1 MKNKLE
7 VLIVIFLFGIISSGD
22 SAKKNDDDTD
32 DSKDDVSEILDD
44 AEDEDL
50 DMPIRDDNTR
60 LRCDKE
66 QTKYV
71 HEVRAATYKQFPF
84 MAVVMSPN
92 DEYVCSGVVVSSG
105 LILTTGTCA
114 WAYTKYV
121 LLNAARDKFDDTT
134 IKLQIN
140 RTESFPMYIGF
151 RRQLDIGLIY
161 TEYHNNT
168 ICSKIRISNC
178 TYKTVYN
185 IKGLEAV
192 GYGLNTD
199 TGNPKVMQ
207 YVGVEL
213 RQPVE
218 DLESLTAYIGCVDTT
233 DPICFKDTGSAVLLD
248 NELLGIVYNGL
259 ANCSKEMVSKN
270 TVNKTMADIV
280 PSYTFKAWLE
290 EKIKNNEE
298 VWPNN
303 SLPTYPDKP
312 DAFNEKIPSID
323 IL

>member
-1 MKNKLE
+1 MKNKLHF
-7 VLIVIFLFGIISSGD
+7 LIVTILFGIISISSGE

-32 DSKDDVSEILDD
+32 DISEVLDD
-44 AEDEDL
+44 AEDEEI
-50 DMPIRDDNTR
+50 DMPIKDQKKDNTN
-60 LRCDKE
+60 LRCDNE
-66 QTKYV
+66 QTRHL
-71 HEVRAATYKQFPF
+71 HEIRPATYKQFPF
-84 MAVVMSPN
+84 MAVIMSKN

-105 LILTTGTCA
+105 LILTTGSCA

-121 LLNAARDKFDDTT
+121 LLNATRDKFDDTT
-134 IKLQIN
+134 IMLQIN
-140 RTESFPMYIGF
+140 RTERFPYYVGF
-151 RRQLDIGLIY
+151 RTLLDIGLIY
-161 TEYHNNT
+161 TEHHNNT

-218 DLESLTAYIGCVDTT
+218 DLESLTAYIDCVNTT
-233 DPICFKDTGSAVLLD
+233 APTCFKDTGSAVLLD
-248 NELLGIVYNGL
+248 NELVGIVYKGR
-259 ANCSKEMVSKN
+259 ADCSKEVVAKD
-270 TVNKTMADIV
+270 TVNKSMADIV

-290 EKIKNNEE
+290 EKIKYNEE
-298 VWPNN
+298 AWPNN
-303 SLPTYPDKP
+303 SLATYPDKP
-312 DAFNEKIPSID
+312 EAFNEKNY
-323 IL
+323 